1 MRRTTRCFGLG
12 GSSHALGAHLWT
24 VAQLKGKLQEQWGQL
39 TDDEL
44 EAIAGNREKVIGK
57 LQKKYGL
64 TKDEAERQL
73 EEWQKY
79 VRL

>member
-1 MRRTTRCFGLG
+1 MYGEQISGQGT
-12 GSSHALGAHLWT
+12 H
-24 VAQLKGKLQEQWGQL
+24 LKGRLQEQWGQL

-44 EAIAGNREKVIGK
+44 EAVAGNREKLIGK
-57 LQKKYGL
+57 LQEKHRL

-79 VRL
+79 VKL